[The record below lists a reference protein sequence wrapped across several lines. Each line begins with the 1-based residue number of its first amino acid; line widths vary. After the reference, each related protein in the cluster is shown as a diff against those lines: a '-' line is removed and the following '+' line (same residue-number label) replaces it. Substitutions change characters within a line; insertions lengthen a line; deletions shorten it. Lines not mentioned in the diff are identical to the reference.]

1 MACFANFR
9 FLKVAGLFGG
19 ANIILSTVI
28 TVFYLFLIVVSF
40 KKFIEIQKLRE
51 LKNMKKSMA
60 RVDEME
66 NKTEKKSKIKE
77 WYFLTEDLD
86 PKLENNMKFVLH
98 YQMIK
103 ELLISFFIIIMVD
116 NAWFQLLPLIIMSIA
131 MFFGVLKYKPFEKKS
146 DNIFTL
152 VVEFLYVLLF
162 SVLLWMHIGKGSID
176 AEKKYTILGFSGIG
190 LIILII
196 LVHVV
201 LGVMCSYESVKEMF

>member
-28 TVFYLFLIVVSF
+28 TAFYLFLIVVSF

-162 SVLLWMHIGKGSID
+162 SVLLWMHIGRGSID